1 MNTPLIAPWRLAL
14 LLAVGVTANTTTGA
28 ELLPADRPVPNV
40 IDHYVDQQLQKAKV
54 TPAPQSNDATFVRRL
69 YLDLAGRIP
78 TPAEAREYIDSTDP
92 KKREKLV
99 AELAAAPEFIRHNAN
114 EFDAFLRNDN
124 GDGGSVRTYLLA
136 AFKENR
142 SWDRMFRDLLGAA
155 ETPHPAKPEQYVLR
169 RLKDRD
175 ALTRD
180 VSSVFFGLNISCAQC
195 HNHPYIESLTQDYF
209 FGMREFFA
217 ASYDFQGNLLDRRFV
232 KPAEFKPKTG
242 AARPAKL
249 LFLNGKTVERE
260 GEPAADLAKAIQEE
274 SKAIEQ
280 LGKAYAKDKVLP
292 PQAKF
297 RAREKLADL
306 ALKPENRD
314 LFARAMVNRLWYR
327 FYGYGLV
334 MRVDQMHA
342 NNPASHPELLDWLT
356 RDFVAHGYDLKR
368 LIAGLVSAKAYAR
381 SSEWKGTPVPALE
394 LFAVASVR
402 PLTPAQWAA
411 SFQIANNPALI
422 GRDKTFEAREKALT
436 ALENAAK
443 PHESLIQ
450 YPRDDMPIPVTE
462 SMRLSNDPGLNK
474 TIGAQ
479 LLPTLKKASDR
490 KAQITEAVWA
500 VLSRPP
506 AAAEYELFESYLE
519 RRKDRPDA
527 ALQQLVWVLINSPEF
542 RFNH

>member
-1 MNTPLIAPWRLAL
+1 MNTPFRATACFTL
-14 LLAVGVTANTTTGA
+14 LLAVGIAANTATGT
-28 ELLPADRPVPNV
+28 ELLPADRPMPDV
-40 IDHYVDQQLQKAKV
+40 IDHHVDLQLQKAKV
-54 TPAPQSNDATFVRRL
+54 IPAPQADDATFVRRL

-78 TPAEAREYIDSTDP
+78 TPSEAREYIDSTDP
-92 KKREKLV
+92 KKRDKLV
-99 AELAAAPEFIRHNAN
+99 AELVASPEFIRHNAN

-124 GDGGSVRTYLLA
+124 GDGGSVRPYLLA

-142 SWDRMFRDLLGAA
+142 PWDRMFRDLIGAA
-155 ETPHPAKPEQYVLR
+155 ETPHPAKPEQYILK

-195 HNHPYIESLTQDYF
+195 HNHPYLKSLTQDYF
-209 FGMREFFA
+209 FGLREFFA

-232 KPAEFKPKTG
+232 KPADFKPKAG
-242 AARPAKL
+242 AARPVKMM
-249 LFLNGKTVERE
+249 FLNGQTVDRAA
-260 GEPAADLAKAIQEE
+260 EPADDLAKAIQEE
-274 SKAIEQ
+274 SKTIEQ

-292 PQAKF
+292 PQSKF

-314 LFARAMVNRLWYR
+314 LFARAMVNRLWFR

-342 NNPASHPELLDWLT
+342 NNPGSHPELLAWLT
-356 RDFVAHGYDLKR
+356 RDFIAHNYDLKR
-368 LIAGLVSAKAYAR
+368 LIAGLVSSKAYAR
-381 SSEWKGTPVPALE
+381 NSEWKDGQPPAPE
-394 LFAVASVR
+394 LFAVGSVR
-402 PLTPAQWAA
+402 PLTPGQWAA
-411 SFQIANNPALI
+411 SFQLANNPALI
-422 GRDKTFEAREKALT
+422 GRDKTFDAREKALT
-436 ALENAAK
+436 ALETAAR
-443 PHESLIQ
+443 PLESLIQ
-450 YPRDDMPIPVTE
+450 YPRDDMPIPVNE

-479 LLPTLKKASDR
+479 LLPALKKASDR
-490 KAQITEAVWA
+490 KAQIAEAVWA

-506 AAAEYELFESYLE
+506 IAAEFELFESYLE

-527 ALQQLVWVLINSPEF
+527 ALQQMVWVLINSPEF

>member
-1 MNTPLIAPWRLAL
+1 MYAHHVQVRL
-14 LLAVGVTANTTTGA
+14 LLAGLLLSLTTRATGA
-28 ELLPADRPVPNV
+28 ELLPADRPPPDV
-40 IDHYVDQQLQKAKV
+40 IDHHVDLQLQKAKV
-54 TPAPQSNDATFVRRL
+54 TPAPQADDATFVRRL

-78 TPAEAREYIDSTDP
+78 TPSEAREYIDSTDP
-92 KKREKLV
+92 KKRDKLV
-99 AELAAAPEFIRHNAN
+99 TELLASPEFIRHNAN

-124 GDGGSVRTYLLA
+124 GDGGSVRQYLIA
-136 AFKENR
+136 AFKEGR
-142 SWDRMFRDLLGAA
+142 PWDRMFRDLIGAA
-155 ETPHPAKPEQYVLR
+155 ETPHPAKPEQYITR

-180 VSSVFFGLNISCAQC
+180 ISSVFFGLNISCAQC
-195 HNHPYIESLTQDYF
+195 HTHPYLKSLTQDYF

-232 KPAEFKPKTG
+232 KPAEFKPKVG
-242 AARPAKL
+242 AARPVKMM
-249 LFLNGKTVERE
+249 FLNGQTVDR
-260 GEPAADLAKAIQEE
+260 GAEPADDLAKAIQEE

-314 LFARAMVNRLWYR
+314 LFARAMVNRLWHR

-342 NNPASHPELLDWLT
+342 NNPGSHRELLDWLT
-356 RDFVAHGYDLKR
+356 RDFIAHGYDLKR
-368 LIAGLVSAKAYAR
+368 LLAGLVSAKAYAR
-381 SSEWKGTPVPALE
+381 RSEWKGTPVPAPE

-402 PLTPAQWAA
+402 PLTPAQWAT
-411 SFQIANNPALI
+411 SFQLANNPALI

-436 ALENAAK
+436 ALETAAK
-443 PHESLIQ
+443 PLENLIQ
-450 YPRDDMPIPVTE
+450 YPRDDVPIPVNE

-490 KAQITEAVWA
+490 KVQITEAVWA

-527 ALQQLVWVLINSPEF
+527 ALQQMVWALINSPEF

>member
-1 MNTPLIAPWRLAL
+1 MNTPFHATVCFAL
-14 LLAVGVTANTTTGA
+14 LLAVGIAVDTATGT
-28 ELLPADRPVPNV
+28 ERLPADRPMPDV
-40 IDHYVDQQLQKAKV
+40 IDHHVDQQLQKAKV
-54 TPAPQSNDATFVRRL
+54 IPAPQADVATLVRRL

-78 TPAEAREYIDSTDP
+78 TPTETREYIESTDP
-92 KKREKLV
+92 RKRDKLV
-99 AELAAAPEFIRHNAN
+99 AELVASLEFIRHNAN

-124 GDGGSVRTYLLA
+124 GDGGSVRPYLLA
-136 AFKENR
+136 AFKEGR
-142 SWDRMFRDLLGAA
+142 PWDRMFRDLLGAS
-155 ETPHPAKPEQYVLR
+155 ETPHPTKPEQYVLR

-180 VSSVFFGLNISCAQC
+180 ISSVFFGLNISCAQC
-195 HNHPYIESLTQDYF
+195 HNHPYLKSLTQDYF

-232 KPAEFKPKTG
+232 KPAEFKPKSG
-242 AARPAKL
+242 AARPVKMM
-249 LFLNGKTVERE
+249 FLNGQTVERAA
-260 GEPAADLAKAIQEE
+260 EPTDDLAKAMQEE
-274 SKAIEQ
+274 TKAIEQ
-280 LGKAYAKDKVLP
+280 LGKAYAKEKVLP

-306 ALKPENRD
+306 ALTMENRD
-314 LFARAMVNRLWYR
+314 RFARAMVNRLWFR

-342 NNPASHPELLDWLT
+342 NNPGSHPELLDWLT
-356 RDFVAHGYDLKR
+356 RDFIAHDYDLKR
-368 LIAGLVSAKAYAR
+368 LIAGLVSSKTYAR
-381 SSEWKGTPVPALE
+381 SSEWKGVPVPEPE
-394 LFAVASVR
+394 LFAVGSIR

-411 SFQIANNPALI
+411 SFQLANNPSLI

-443 PHESLIQ
+443 PLESLIQ

-462 SMRLSNDPGLNK
+462 SMRLSNDLGLNK

-479 LLPTLKKASDR
+479 LLPALKKAGDR

-506 AAAEYELFESYLE
+506 TAAEYELFESYLE

-527 ALQQLVWVLINSPEF
+527 ALQQMVWALINSPEF

>member
-1 MNTPLIAPWRLAL
+1 MYTHDVQFRL
-14 LLAVGVTANTTTGA
+14 LLVGLLLSLTTCA
-28 ELLPADRPVPNV
+28 HAADLLPTDRSIPDV
-40 IDHYVDQQLQKAKV
+40 IDHHVDQQLQKAKV

-78 TPAEAREYIDSTDP
+78 TPSEAREYIDSTDP
-92 KKREKLV
+92 KKRDKIV
-99 AELAAAPEFIRHNAN
+99 AELLASPEFIRHNAT

-124 GDGGSVRTYLLA
+124 GDGGSVRPYLLT
-136 AFKENR
+136 AFKEGYP
-142 SWDRMFRDLLGAA
+142 WDRMFRDLLGAA
-155 ETPHPAKPEQYVLR
+155 ETPHPAKPEQYITR

-180 VSSVFFGLNISCAQC
+180 ISSVFFGLNISCAQC
-195 HNHPYIESLTQDYF
+195 HTHPYLKSLTQDYF

-217 ASYDFQGNLLDRRFV
+217 ASYDFQGNLLDRRYL
-232 KPAEFKPKTG
+232 KPTDFKPKAG
-242 AARPAKL
+242 AARPVKMM
-249 LFLNGKTVERE
+249 FLNGQTVDRAA
-260 GEPAADLAKAIQEE
+260 EPADDLAKAIQEE
-274 SKAIEQ
+274 SKTIEQ
-280 LGKAYAKDKVLP
+280 LGKAYTKDKVLP

-306 ALKPENRD
+306 ALKAENRD
-314 LFARAMVNRLWYR
+314 LFARAMVNRLWFR

-342 NNPASHPELLDWLT
+342 NNPGSHPELLDWLT
-356 RDFVAHGYDLKR
+356 RDFIAHDYDLKR
-368 LIAGLVSAKAYAR
+368 LIAGLVSTKAYAR
-381 SSEWKGTPVPALE
+381 SSAWKGDPVPAPE
-394 LFAVASVR
+394 LFAVGSVR

-411 SFQIANNPALI
+411 SFQLANNPALI

-436 ALENAAK
+436 ALENAAR
-443 PHESLIQ
+443 PLESLIQ
-450 YPRDDMPIPVTE
+450 YPRDDMPIPVNE

-506 AAAEYELFESYLE
+506 TAAECELFESYLE

-527 ALQQLVWVLINSPEF
+527 ALQQMVWALINSPEF

>member
-1 MNTPLIAPWRLAL
+1 MNTPLSAPWRFAL

-40 IDHYVDQQLQKAKV
+40 IDHYVDQKLQGAKV
-54 TPAPQSNDATFVRRL
+54 TPATQTDDATFVRRL

-99 AELAAAPEFIRHNAN
+99 AELVASPEFIRHNAN

-124 GDGGSVRTYLLA
+124 GDGGSVRPYLIA

-142 SWDRMFRDLLGAA
+142 SWDRMFRDLLGAG
-155 ETPHPAKPEQYVLR
+155 EMPHPGKPEQYVLR

-232 KPAEFKPKTG
+232 KPAEFKPKAG
-242 AARPAKL
+242 AVRPAKL

-274 SKAIEQ
+274 TKFIEQ
-280 LGKAYAKDKVLP
+280 LGKAYTKDKVLP

-306 ALKPENRD
+306 ALKPESRD
-314 LFARAMVNRLWYR
+314 LFARAMVNRLWFH

-342 NNPASHPELLDWLT
+342 NNPGSHPELLDWLT
-356 RDFVAHGYDLKR
+356 RDFIAHGYDLKR

-381 SSEWKGTPVPALE
+381 SSEWKGAPAPAPE

-411 SFQIANNPALI
+411 SFQLANNPAQI
-422 GRDKTFEAREKALT
+422 GRDKTFEAREKALI
-436 ALENAAK
+436 ALETAAK
-443 PHESLIQ
+443 PLENLIQ

-462 SMRLSNDPGLNK
+462 SMRLSNDLGLNK

-527 ALQQLVWVLINSPEF
+527 ALQQMVWALINSPEF

>member
-14 LLAVGVTANTTTGA
+14 LLAVGVTANAATGA

-40 IDHYVDQQLQKAKV
+40 IDHYVDRQLQTAKV
-54 TPAPQSNDATFVRRL
+54 APAPQADDTTFARRL

-78 TPAEAREYIDSTDP
+78 TPAEVREYIDSTDP

-99 AELAAAPEFIRHNAN
+99 ADLVASPEFIRHNAN

-124 GDGGSVRTYLLA
+124 GDGGSVRPYLIA

-142 SWDRMFRDLLGAA
+142 SWDRMFRDLLGAGEA
-155 ETPHPAKPEQYVLR
+155 PHPAKPEQYVLR

-195 HNHPYIESLTQDYF
+195 HNHPYLKSLTQDYF

-232 KPAEFKPKTG
+232 KPAEFKPQAG
-242 AARPAKL
+242 AARPVKL
-249 LFLNGKTVERE
+249 MFLNGKTVERE

-274 SKAIEQ
+274 SKAIEH

-314 LFARAMVNRLWYR
+314 LFARAMVNRLWFR
-327 FYGYGLV
+327 FYGHGLV

-342 NNPASHPELLDWLT
+342 NNPGSHPELLDWLT

-368 LIAGLVSAKAYAR
+368 LLAGLVSAKAYAR
-381 SSEWKGTPVPALE
+381 SSAWKGDPGPAPE

-402 PLTPAQWAA
+402 PLTPAQWAT
-411 SFQIANNPALI
+411 SFQLANNPALI
-422 GRDKTFEAREKALT
+422 GRDKAFETREKALT
-436 ALENAAK
+436 VLENAAK

-450 YPRDDMPIPVTE
+450 YPRDDMPIPVNE
-462 SMRLSNDPGLNK
+462 SMRLSNDPALNK

-479 LLPTLKKASDR
+479 LLPTLKKATDR

-506 AAAEYELFESYLE
+506 AADEYELFESYLE

-527 ALQQLVWVLINSPEF
+527 ALQQLVWALINSPEF

>member
-28 ELLPADRPVPNV
+28 ELLPADRPVPDV
-40 IDHYVDQQLQKAKV
+40 IDHYVDQKLQGAKV
-54 TPAPQSNDATFVRRL
+54 TPAPQADDATFVRRL

-78 TPAEAREYIDSTDP
+78 TPAEVREYTDSTDP

-99 AELAAAPEFIRHNAN
+99 AELVASPEFIRHNAN

-142 SWDRMFRDLLGAA
+142 SWDRMFRDLLGAG
-155 ETPHPAKPEQYVLR
+155 EMPHPAKPEQYVLR
-169 RLKDRD
+169 RLRDRD

-195 HNHPYIESLTQDYF
+195 HNHPYLESLTQDYF

-314 LFARAMVNRLWYR
+314 LFARAMVNRLWFR
-327 FYGYGLV
+327 FYGHGLV

-342 NNPASHPELLDWLT
+342 NNPGSHPELLDWLT
-356 RDFVAHGYDLKR
+356 RDFITHGYDLKR
-368 LIAGLVSAKAYAR
+368 LLAGLVSAKAYGR
-381 SSEWKGTPVPALE
+381 SSEWKGTPVPAPE

-411 SFQIANNPALI
+411 SFQLANNPALI

-450 YPRDDMPIPVTE
+450 YPRDDMPIPVNE

-490 KAQITEAVWA
+490 KVRITEAVWA

-506 AAAEYELFESYLE
+506 AADEYELFESYLE

-527 ALQQLVWVLINSPEF
+527 ALQQLVWA
-542 RFNH
+542 

>member
-1 MNTPLIAPWRLAL
+1 MNTPLSAPWRFAL

-28 ELLPADRPVPNV
+28 DLLPADRPVPDV
-40 IDHYVDQQLQKAKV
+40 IDHHVDLQLQKAKV
-54 TPAPQSNDATFVRRL
+54 APAPQADDATFVRRL

-99 AELAAAPEFIRHNAN
+99 AELVASPEFIRHNAN

-124 GDGGSVRTYLLA
+124 GDGGSVRPYLIA

-155 ETPHPAKPEQYVLR
+155 EAPHPAKPEQYVLR

-217 ASYDFQGNLLDRRFV
+217 ASYDFQGNLLDRRLV

-249 LFLNGKTVERE
+249 LFLNGQTVERE

-402 PLTPAQWAA
+402 PLTPAQWAT
-411 SFQIANNPALI
+411 SFQLANNPAQI
-422 GRDKTFEAREKALT
+422 GRDKTFEAREKALI
-436 ALENAAK
+436 ALETAAK
-443 PHESLIQ
+443 PLENLIQ

-462 SMRLSNDPGLNK
+462 SMRLSNDLGLNK

-479 LLPTLKKASDR
+479 LLPTLKKATDR

-500 VLSRPP
+500 VLSRPQS
-506 AAAEYELFESYLE
+506 ADEYELFESYLE
-519 RRKDRPDA
+519 RRKERPDA
-527 ALQQLVWVLINSPEF
+527 ALQQLVWALLNSPEF

>member
-1 MNTPLIAPWRLAL
+1 MYTHDVQFRL
-14 LLAVGVTANTTTGA
+14 LLVGLLLSLTTCA
-28 ELLPADRPVPNV
+28 HAADLLRTDRSIPDV
-40 IDHYVDQQLQKAKV
+40 IDHHVDQQLQKAKV
-54 TPAPQSNDATFVRRL
+54 TPAPQADDATLARRL

-78 TPAEAREYIDSTDP
+78 TPSEAREYIDSTDP
-92 KKREKLV
+92 KKRDKLV
-99 AELAAAPEFIRHNAN
+99 AELVASPEFVRHNAN

-124 GDGGSVRTYLLA
+124 GDGGSVRPYLLA
-136 AFKENR
+136 AFKEGR
-142 SWDRMFRDLLGAA
+142 LWDRMFRDLIGAA
-155 ETPHPAKPEQYVLR
+155 ETPHPAKPEQYITR

-180 VSSVFFGLNISCAQC
+180 ISSVFFGLNISCAQC
-195 HNHPYIESLTQDYF
+195 HTHPYLKSLTQDYF

-217 ASYDFQGNLLDRRFV
+217 ASYDFQGNLLERRFV
-232 KPAEFKPKTG
+232 KPADFKPKVG
-242 AARPAKL
+242 AARPVKMM
-249 LFLNGKTVERE
+249 FLNGQTVDR
-260 GEPAADLAKAIQEE
+260 GAEPADDLAKAIQEE
-274 SKAIEQ
+274 TKSIEQ

-314 LFARAMVNRLWYR
+314 LFARAMVNRLWFR
-327 FYGYGLV
+327 FYGHGLV

-342 NNPASHPELLDWLT
+342 NNPGSHPELLDWLT
-356 RDFVAHGYDLKR
+356 RDFVAHEYDLKR
-368 LIAGLVSAKAYAR
+368 LIAGLVSSKAYAR
-381 SSEWKGTPVPALE
+381 SSEWKGDPVPAPE
-394 LFAVASVR
+394 LFAVASIR

-411 SFQIANNPALI
+411 SFQLANNPALI

-436 ALENAAK
+436 ALENAAR
-443 PHESLIQ
+443 PLESLIQ
-450 YPRDDMPIPVTE
+450 YPRDDMPIPVNE

-479 LLPTLKKASDR
+479 LLPALKKASDR
-490 KAQITEAVWA
+490 KAQVTEAVWA

-527 ALQQLVWVLINSPEF
+527 ALQQMVWALLNSPEF